1 MVIEDLVSPNRS
13 PSELPAQREAR
24 VNLPLWQKF
33 RTEFWKHARVQ
44 LMTQVESLVRY
55 GMSDEIIFTL
65 RMLSLQ
71 YSQFQI
77 LRNQLC

>member
-1 MVIEDLVSPNRS
+1 MVIKDLISPKRVR
-13 PSELPAQREAR
+13 SELPAQRELRA
-24 VNLPLWQKF
+24 NLPLWQKF
-33 RTEFWKHARVQ
+33 RTEFWKHPRIQ

-55 GMSDEIIFTL
+55 EMSHEMIFTL

-71 YSQFQI
+71 HSQFQI

>member
-1 MVIEDLVSPNRS
+1 MVIEDLVSPKRLL
-13 PSELPAQREAR
+13 SELPAQREAR

-33 RTEFWKHARVQ
+33 RTEFWKRPRAQ

-55 GMSDEIIFTL
+55 EMIHYMMFTL

-71 YSQFQI
+71 HSQFQI